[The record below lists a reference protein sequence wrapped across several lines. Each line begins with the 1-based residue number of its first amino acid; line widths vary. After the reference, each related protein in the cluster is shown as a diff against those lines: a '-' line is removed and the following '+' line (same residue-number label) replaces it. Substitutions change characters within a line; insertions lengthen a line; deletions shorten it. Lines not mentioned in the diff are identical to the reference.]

1 VPITDS
7 FGQGFQGLD
16 YGDVPDLK
24 VLSQNLLGIVGQ
36 AMMRFTSASARN
48 ATITNPQPG
57 MIAWLIAEKQLTV
70 YDGFAWVVVAA
81 GTQSWTTIGLVSGY
95 GHNGNSNGTFQYRL
109 VNLFGEMALFF
120 RGGINV
126 TYTNNALP
134 NGGILNSSPL
144 PSGARP
150 TTLRTITVPC
160 SDASSVRVTL
170 KLDVQADGYLKIV
183 GAGKQSEGI
192 VNPPWIAFN
201 GCFVSL

>member
-1 VPITDS
+1 MPITDS
-7 FGQGFQGLD
+7 YGQGFQGLD

-48 ATITNPQPG
+48 ATLTSPQPG

-70 YDGFAWVVVAA
+70 YDGTQWTVVAA
-81 GTQSWTTIGLVSGY
+81 GSQSWTTIGLVSGY
-95 GHNGNSNGTFQYRL
+95 SHNGNANGNFQYRL
-109 VNLFGEMALFF
+109 VNLFGEISLFF

-126 TYTNNALP
+126 TYSNYALP
-134 NGGILNSSPL
+134 NGGIINSSPL
-144 PSGARP
+144 PASARP
-150 TTLRTITVPC
+150 TMLRTIVVAC

-170 KLDVQADGYLKIV
+170 KLDVQPDGYLKIV
-183 GAGKQSEGI
+183 GAGKQTEGI